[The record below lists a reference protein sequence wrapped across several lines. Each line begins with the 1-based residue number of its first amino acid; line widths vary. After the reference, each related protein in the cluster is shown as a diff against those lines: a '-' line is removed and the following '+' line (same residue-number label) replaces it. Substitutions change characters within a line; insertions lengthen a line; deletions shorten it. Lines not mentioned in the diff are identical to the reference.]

1 MAVPSASSSMAGK
14 EHYTFDKL
22 IDLIGGPVS
31 KWPRCIID
39 SYQKPKYDAN
49 DRLKLCLFNY
59 VNGFNNEVFI
69 DFCLSN
75 QKLSDKKAYDD
86 LVRIR
91 AVLEEGKKN
100 LNTWFSFNL
109 VQKRWMYLN
118 GNTKYY

>member
-1 MAVPSASSSMAGK
+1 MFLSVPRASSMAD
-14 EHYTFDKL
+14 HYTFDKL

-31 KWPRCIID
+31 EWPRCIYEA
-39 SYQKPKYDAN
+39 YQKQKYEAK

-59 VNGFNNEVFI
+59 INGFNNEVFI
-69 DFCLSN
+69 EFCVSN
-75 QKLSDKKAYDD
+75 HKLSDKKAYDD
-86 LVRIR
+86 LVHIR